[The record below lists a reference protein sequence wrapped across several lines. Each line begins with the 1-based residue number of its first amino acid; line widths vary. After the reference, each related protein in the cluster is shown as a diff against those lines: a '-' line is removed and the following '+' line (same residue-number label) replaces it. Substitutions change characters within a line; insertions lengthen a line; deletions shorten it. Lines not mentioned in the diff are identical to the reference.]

1 MSTSSTSS
9 VTPRIP
15 AIDPATTSGKAK
27 ELLDAVKGKLGM
39 VPNMMR
45 TMVQSPAALEGY
57 LAFSGALG
65 HGVLDAKAREQI
77 ALAVGQNNSCDY
89 CVAAHSA
96 IGKMVGLNADEITGA
111 RSGRS
116 ADAKRTAILALASR
130 INETRGNVT
139 DADIKAARAAGVTDA
154 ELAETVANVALNI
167 YTNYFNHIAAT
178 QIDFPKAPALA

>member
-1 MSTSSTSS
+1 MSGTT
-9 VTPRIP
+9 RIS

-27 ELLDAVKGKLGM
+27 DLLDAVKSKLGM

-45 TMVQSPAALEGY
+45 TMAHSPAALDGY
-57 LAFSGALG
+57 LAFSGALS

-77 ALAVGQNNSCDY
+77 ALAVGQSNSCDY
-89 CVAAHSA
+89 CVAAHTA

-111 RSGRS
+111 RSNRS
-116 ADAKRTAILALASR
+116 ADDKRAAILTLASR
-130 INETRGNVT
+130 INQTRGNVT
-139 DADIKAARAAGVTDA
+139 DADINAARSAGVTDA
-154 ELAETVANVALNI
+154 EIAETVANVALNI